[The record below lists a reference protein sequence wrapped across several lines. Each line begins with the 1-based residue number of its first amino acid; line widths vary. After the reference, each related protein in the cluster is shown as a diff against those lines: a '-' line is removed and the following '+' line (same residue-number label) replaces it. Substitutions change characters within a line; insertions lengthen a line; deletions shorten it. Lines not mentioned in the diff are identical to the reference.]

1 MAKMRTQINPKR
13 VTLVRPPYSTVYGIY
28 KNIPKDREVRPP
40 LGLLYL
46 ASALENNG
54 CSVTIIDGEPELL
67 STEEILKRMKLSEPD
82 FVGVTSTTPEFT
94 VAEEIIKELKKY
106 DPNIITIA
114 GGPHVSALPEESL
127 KDCPDIDYIVVG
139 EGEKSIVKIV
149 NEHPK
154 GRILSSLP
162 IQNLDELLPPARHLI
177 DYNLYRYPVPHKG
190 LVKMDAIESSRGCPF
205 HCTFCF
211 HLHGNKV
218 RFRDPI
224 QVVDEIEKSYR
235 ETGSEFFMFF
245 DDTFTL
251 KRDRVI
257 TILDEIINRGLK
269 LGFYCFTRVDTL
281 DEELLRKMKEA
292 RFVKITMGIESG
304 NQKMLDRLKKG
315 TKLEDYKR
323 VYNLMAALGLE
334 TRGSFMIGCPY
345 ETHQTITDS
354 INFAKKLPLYRIGV
368 NNLTPYPGSEIYNS
382 ALKGEGIR
390 LICKDWKEFK
400 RWGTSVVETDELSKE
415 DIEYYQKKFLR
426 EFNSSPK
433 VLFYHLK
440 QLLLKHNLSYYYYR
454 PIIYAVRERIKY
466 KLIEFLKPH
475 RFMPPQR
482 REEG

>member
-1 MAKMRTQINPKR
+1 MQTKGSPKK
-13 VTLVRPPYSTVYGIY
+13 VTLVRPPYSNVYGIY
-28 KNIPKDREVRPP
+28 KSIPRDREVRPP

-46 ASALENNG
+46 ASALESIG
-54 CSVTIIDGEPELL
+54 CNIAIIDGEPELL
-67 STEEILKRMKLSEPD
+67 STEEIVRKVKLSSPD
-82 FVGVTSTTPEFT
+82 FVGVTATTPEFHI
-94 VAEEIIKELKKY
+94 AEEIIRNIKKY
-106 DPNIITIA
+106 DSNITTIA
-114 GGPHVSALPEESL
+114 GGAHVSVLPEESL

-149 NEHPK
+149 NEQPK
-154 GRILSSLP
+154 QRIISSPP

-177 DYNLYRYPVPHKG
+177 DYNHYRYPVSHKG

-211 HLHGNKV
+211 RLHGNKV

-224 QVVDEIEKSYR
+224 QVADEIENSYR
-235 ETGSEFFMFF
+235 ERGAELFMFF

-257 TILDEIINRGLK
+257 AILDEIINRGLK
-269 LGFYCFTRVDTL
+269 LEFYCFTRVDTL
-281 DEELLRKMKEA
+281 DEKLLRKMKEA
-292 RFVKITMGIESG
+292 GFVKITMGIESG
-304 NQKMLDRLKKG
+304 NQEMLDLFKKG
-315 TKLEDYKR
+315 TKLEDYER
-323 VYNLMAALGLE
+323 VYNLMAALDLE

-345 ETHQTITDS
+345 ETYQTIADS

-368 NNLTPYPGSEIYNS
+368 NVLTPYPGTEIYNS

-390 LICKDWKEFK
+390 LVCKDWKEFK
-400 RWGTSVVETDELSKE
+400 RWGTSVIETDELSKE

-440 QLLLKHNLSYYYYR
+440 QLLKGNLSYYYYR
-454 PIIYAVRERIKY
+454 PIIYAVRQRIKY
-466 KLIEFLKPH
+466 KLIEFLKLH
-475 RFMPPQR
+475 RFIPPER
-482 REEG
+482 RKG